1 MPAKLPSF
9 RALLTSVTQALERLP
24 LFFVFCLHNCV
35 DVALAKVMLVNKK
48 EEIGGLARAKGPQL
62 STRQGECG
70 LSEELPAFP
79 TCMIAAEGHRSPM
92 ERCLP
97 SLFTI
102 SLNAMKTARGVELL
116 VRAQMKTLDGRELST
131 DNRV

>member
-92 ERCLP
+92 ERC
-97 SLFTI
+97 FTI
-102 SLNAMKTARGVELL
+102 ALYHFTECYEDGKRGGTARESPDENI
-116 VRAQMKTLDGRELST
+116 RWP
-131 DNRV
+131 